1 MYPKKVIVDPKKV
14 FIKKQG
20 ALKLQ
25 NKIQRCYTKSVFFQ
39 NGNKNIWG
47 AKIEKKC
54 RAQKMNK
61 KNI

>member
-1 MYPKKVIVDPKKV
+1 LYPKKVIVDPKKV

-25 NKIQRCYTKSVFFQ
+25 NKIQGCYTKSVFFKM
-39 NGNKNIWG
+39 GKNIWG